1 MSTQTFSAVRTA
13 RTQVEADLLISLL
26 RQAGLHPLELDTS
39 SHFSLAGA
47 DIDYSIRVPTIELAR
62 AREILSEY
70 DGKSA

>member
-1 MSTQTFSAVRTA
+1 MSTQTFSTVRTA
-13 RTQVEADLLISLL
+13 RTQVAADLLISLL
-26 RQAGLHPLELDTS
+26 QQAGLHPLELDTS

-70 DGKSA
+70 DGKST